1 MANPVIDS
9 VSPAGPITAQVGTQ
23 VTLTVTAHDDDTRT
37 GTVHLVVTDS
47 AGNASQPVDVP
58 IQWVDGLIL
67 VATTD
72 DGTPVTVSGMVA
84 TVG

>member
-1 MANPVIDS
+1 MAAPVIDS
-9 VSPAGPITAQVGTQ
+9 VSPAGPITAQTGTK
-23 VTLTVTAHDDDTRT
+23 VTLTVVAHDADTHT
-37 GTVHLVVTDS
+37 GNVHLVVTDS

-58 IQWVDGLIL
+58 IQWVDGLTL